1 MVAAL
6 RSQVRTLTF
15 GANIKPFAA
24 YNPTRPFL
32 QWYNSY
38 RMNSHLSQVLDH
50 RFRIS
55 QTVEE
60 KETKSIIDL
69 ALKTYTADKPKE
81 ELNGMDAT
89 FKKFAVSQV
98 KLFLFSG
105 HDTTSSSICYVFYLL
120 STHQSALDSVR
131 REHDIVFG
139 SQLERGKKLEQEPF
153 LINQLP
159 FTLAV
164 VKESLRLFPP
174 LSSPR
179 AGEPGFHV
187 KDTDGHSFPTDKCLV
202 WSISQAMHRDP
213 RFWPEPDTF
222 LPQRWLVPGG
232 DPLAPAKG
240 SWRPFEYG
248 PRNCIGQELAIIEMK
263 IVLVL
268 ALQNFDFQSVY
279 EELDRLAPIVG
290 RSTVNGERAYQVE
303 LAQPSGDFP
312 CRVKPAKTRR
322 SPAGYGDL

>member
-1 MVAAL
+1 
-6 RSQVRTLTF
+6 
-15 GANIKPFAA
+15 
-24 YNPTRPFL
+24 
-32 QWYNSY
+32 
-38 RMNSHLSQVLDH
+38 MNSHLSQELDH
-50 RFRIS
+50 RFAIS
-55 QTVEE
+55 QTAAE

-69 ALKTYTADKPKE
+69 ALKTYAAEKPKE
-81 ELNGMDAT
+81 ELDEMDAT

-131 REHDIVFG
+131 KEHDAVFG
-139 SQLERGKKLEQEPF
+139 SRLEQRGRKLALEPF

-164 VKESLRLFPP
+164 IKESLRLFPP

-179 AGEPGFHV
+179 AGEPGFDV
-187 KDTDGHSFPTDKCLV
+187 KDMDGHSFPTDGCLV

-213 RFWPEPDTF
+213 RFWPEPDKF
-222 LPQRWLVPGG
+222 LPQRWLVAGG

-248 PRNCIGQELAIIEMK
+248 PRNCIGQELAIVEMK
-263 IVLVL
+263 IVMVI
-268 ALQNFDFQSVY
+268 ALQNFDFEAAY
-279 EELDRLAPIVG
+279 EELDRRTPTVG
-290 RSTVNGERAYQVE
+290 RSTVSGERAYQVE

-312 CRVKPAKTRR
+312 CRVKL
-322 SPAGYGDL
+322 AGK

>member
-1 MVAAL
+1 MVDAL

-24 YNPTRPFL
+24 YDPMRPLL
-32 QWYNSY
+32 QWHNSY
-38 RMNSHLSQVLDH
+38 RMNSHLSQELDH
-50 RFRIS
+50 RFKIS
-55 QTVEE
+55 QTGE
-60 KETKSIIDL
+60 KRLTKSIIDL
-69 ALKTYTADKPKE
+69 ALETYTAEKPRD
-81 ELNGMDAT
+81 ELDGMDAT
-89 FKKFAVSQV
+89 FKKFAMSQV

-131 REHDIVFG
+131 REHDAVFG
-139 SQLERGKKLEQEPF
+139 SPLEQRKEKLEQEPF

-164 VKESLRLFPP
+164 IKESLRLFPP

-187 KDTDGHSFPTDKCLV
+187 KDTDGHSFPTEGFLI

-213 RFWPEPDTF
+213 EFWPQPDTF
-222 LPQRWLVPGG
+222 LPERWLVAAG
-232 DPLAPAKG
+232 DTLAPAKG
-240 SWRPFEYG
+240 AWRPFEYG

-263 IVLVL
+263 IVLVM
-268 ALQNFDFQSVY
+268 ALQAFDFEAAY
-279 EELDRLAPIVG
+279 EELDRLAPIAS
-290 RSTVNGERAYQVE
+290 RSTVNGERAYQVQ

-312 CRVKPAKTRR
+312 CRVKPARK
-322 SPAGYGDL
+322 